1 LARPRNFD
9 SLVVL
14 DRAVKVFWRGGFEA
28 TAVETLCDEMKLSPG
43 SLYGAFGGKRE
54 LFLSALDRYM
64 DQISSDA
71 IRRIAAPASGMEGIR
86 SYFCN
91 LVDAIV
97 EGRRM
102 RGCLLTN
109 SLIELGDRDP
119 EVARKVSL
127 NLTRLETAFA
137 GALTRAVAAGEIGT
151 EPGAVAAPFLVCVV
165 QGLNVMANAKPTREM
180 LERIVTTALLS
191 LQDGR
196 ARPPTRESESSL

>member
-1 LARPRNFD
+1 
-9 SLVVL
+9 LVVL
-14 DRAVKVFWRGGFEA
+14 DRAVKVFWRDGFEA

-54 LFLSALDRYM
+54 LFLSVLDRYM

-71 IRRIAAPASGMEGIR
+71 IRRIAAPVSGMEGIR
-86 SYFCN
+86 SYFGN

-119 EVARKVSL
+119 EVARKVSI

-137 GALTRAVAAGEIGT
+137 GALTRAVAAGEIGN

-165 QGLNVMANAKPTREM
+165 QGLNVMANAKPSREM
-180 LERIVTTALLS
+180 LERIVTTALMS
-191 LQDGR
+191 L
-196 ARPPTRESESSL
+196 

>member
-1 LARPRNFD
+1 MARPRNFD

-14 DRAVKVFWRGGFEA
+14 DRAVKVFWRDGFEA
-28 TAVETLCDEMKLSPG
+28 TAVETLCEEMKLSPG

-86 SYFCN
+86 SYFGN

-119 EVARKVSL
+119 DVARKVSL

-137 GALTRAVAAGEIGT
+137 GALTRAVAAGEIGD

-165 QGLNVMANAKPTREM
+165 QGLNVMANAKPSRQT
-180 LERIVTTALLS
+180 LEQIVTTALMS
-191 LQDGR
+191 L
-196 ARPPTRESESSL
+196 

>member
-1 LARPRNFD
+1 MARPRNFD
-9 SLVVL
+9 SSVVL
-14 DRAVKVFWRGGFEA
+14 DKAVKVFWRDGFEA
-28 TAVETLCDEMKLSPG
+28 TAVETLCGEMKLSPG

-54 LFLSALDRYM
+54 LFLAALDRYM

-71 IRRIAAPASGMEGIR
+71 IQRIAAPASGMEGIR
-86 SYFCN
+86 SYFGN
-91 LVDAIV
+91 LVDAII

-137 GALTRAVAAGEIGT
+137 GALTRATASGEIGGD
-151 EPGAVAAPFLVCVV
+151 PGASAAPFLVCIV
-165 QGLNVMANAKPTREM
+165 QGLNVMANTKPSRQM
-180 LERIVTTALLS
+180 LEHIVSTALRS
-191 LQDGR
+191 L
-196 ARPPTRESESSL
+196 

>member
-9 SLVVL
+9 STAVL
-14 DRAVKVFWRGGFEA
+14 DKAVKVFWRRGFEA
-28 TAVETLCDEMKLSPG
+28 TAVETLCEEMRLSPG
-43 SLYGAFGGKRE
+43 SLYGAFGDKRE

-71 IRRIAAPASGMEGIR
+71 IRRIATPASGMEGIR
-86 SYFCN
+86 SYFHN

-97 EGRRM
+97 EGRRL

-109 SLIELGDRDP
+109 SLIEFGDHDA

-137 GALTRAVAAGEIGT
+137 GALTRAVAAGEIGSD
-151 EPGAVAAPFLVCVV
+151 PGAGAAPFLVCTV
-165 QGLNVMANAKPTREM
+165 QGLNVMANTKPSREM
-180 LERIVTTALLS
+180 LQQIVSTALKS
-191 LQDGR
+191 LTD
-196 ARPPTRESESSL
+196 

>member
-1 LARPRNFD
+1 MARPRNFD
-9 SLVVL
+9 SSVVL
-14 DRAVKVFWRGGFEA
+14 DKAVRLFWRDGFEA
-28 TAVETLCDEMKLSPG
+28 TAVETLCQEMKLSPG

-54 LFLSALDRYM
+54 LFLAALDRYM

-71 IRRIAAPASGMEGIR
+71 IQRIAAPVSGMEGIR
-86 SYFCN
+86 SYFAN

-109 SLIELGDRDP
+109 SLIELGTRDP

-137 GALTRAVAAGEIGT
+137 GALTRAVAAGEIGSK
-151 EPGAVAAPFLVCVV
+151 PGAGAAPFLVCAV
-165 QGLNVMANAKPTREM
+165 QGLNVMANAKPGRQV
-180 LERIVTTALLS
+180 LEQIVSTALGS
-191 LQDGR
+191 LQV
-196 ARPPTRESESSL
+196 RPVG